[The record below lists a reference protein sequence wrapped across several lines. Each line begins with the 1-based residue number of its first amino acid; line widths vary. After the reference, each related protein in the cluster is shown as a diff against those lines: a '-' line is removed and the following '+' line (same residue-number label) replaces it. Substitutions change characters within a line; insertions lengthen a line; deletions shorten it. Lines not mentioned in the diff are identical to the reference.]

1 MNQSIKEFKV
11 KQLFR
16 RSSLILTLCLIMALP
31 GLSQT
36 VTFGGSSSGNNFGVG
51 DVINILGA
59 GRSNGPILGG
69 GGYGGGNSR
78 NDKLQTAI
86 QIAGVLYQISRSRNQ
101 NPTYPSTPYPNNPY
115 PNNPYPN
122 NPYPES
128 YPEYPTTPSNSG
140 GLLRPD
146 GYDAISFSG
155 RTIKLDPSILPL
167 SVNPGDGSYQY
178 EVESAVQTWN
188 NAGLGQLF
196 ELTNGQA
203 DLTIDWSGSRVSSG
217 ARAETRMAYS
227 RTAVVPTD
235 LSVKVGGRSKD
246 QLARIMTHELGHV
259 LGLDHSDNP
268 NDVMYR
274 SEQYRMTGLS
284 HRDRQMLHWI
294 YSQNNYTPVVGRTD
308 INQGGVVA
316 SRLGTNFNGRGQAP
330 AMEFTPQSVCSFHEH

>member
-1 MNQSIKEFKV
+1 M

-16 RSSLILTLCLIMALP
+16 RSTLILTLCLLMALP

-59 GRSNGPILGG
+59 GRSNGPIIGG

-101 NPTYPSTPYPNNPY
+101 NPTYPSTPYPSTPY

-167 SVNPGDGSYQY
+167 SVNPGDGRYQY

-274 SEQYRMTGLS
+274 SEQYRTTGLS
-284 HRDRQMLHWI
+284 QRDRQMLHWI

-316 SRLGTNFNGRGQAP
+316 GRLGTNFNGRGQAP
-330 AMEFTPQSVCSFHEH
+330 AMDFTPQSVCSFHEH